1 MAKVNAS
8 AAREIDAPASD
19 IYGIIADETQRQ
31 QFLPDAYSDFTI
43 EEGGNGAGTVT
54 RFKLATRPGKFR
66 ECTME
71 VTEPDPGKTL
81 VETDRGSSLVT
92 TFTVTPEGDS
102 KSRVSIAT
110 SWNGAGGIGGFF
122 EKTFAPKALGRIY
135 SDQLDRL
142 NSYAVSRRSA

>member
-8 AAREIDAPASD
+8 AAREIDAPATEV
-19 IYGIIADETQRQ
+19 YGILADANQRQ
-31 QFLPDAYSDFTI
+31 QFLPPEFSDFTV
-43 EEGGNGAGTVT
+43 EQGGTGAGTIT

-71 VTEPDPGKTL
+71 VSEPDPGKTL
-81 VETDRGSSLVT
+81 VETDRTSSLVT

-102 KSRVSIAT
+102 RSRVSIGT
-110 SWNGAGGIGGFF
+110 SWDGAGGIGGFF

-135 SDQLDRL
+135 ADELDRL
-142 NSYAVSRRSA
+142 NAYAAKQR

>member
-1 MAKVNAS
+1 MAQVNAS

-19 IYGIIADETQRQ
+19 VYAILADQNQRP
-31 QFLPDAYSDFTI
+31 QFLPPEFSDFQVT
-43 EEGGNGAGTVT
+43 EGGNGAGTVT

-66 ECTME
+66 ECVME

-81 VETDRGSSLVT
+81 VETDRASSLVT

-102 KSRVSIAT
+102 RSRVSIGT
-110 SWNGAGGIGGFF
+110 SWKGAGGIGGFF

-135 SDQLDRL
+135 ADELDRL
-142 NSYAVSRRSA
+142 NAYAVKRRSS